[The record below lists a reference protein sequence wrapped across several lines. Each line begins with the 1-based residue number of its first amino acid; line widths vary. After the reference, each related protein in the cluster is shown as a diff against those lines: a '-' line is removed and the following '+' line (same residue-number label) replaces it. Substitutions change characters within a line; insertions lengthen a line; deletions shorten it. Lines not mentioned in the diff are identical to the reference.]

1 MKNIGNMTE
10 IVIIAQNEA
19 KHIKPMMDALLP
31 LHWRVH
37 YVADRC
43 KDDTLKILSHYDVD
57 VVETPLSLKGRQ
69 TSFARNL
76 GLSRC
81 DGASD
86 VLFLDGD
93 RYPVSGDLRSAI
105 RCSCS
110 DVICLPIELDFR
122 TKENFQM
129 NYGRVINGFYS
140 CGIYFSR
147 EAIEKILAFQD
158 GQLFNEDMQ
167 EDWGI
172 EDTSLGDVSYHLGL
186 TAKLSELVTLRGEFE
201 RSTVDSLDVIEK
213 RLRFRDK
220 LNVLWD

>member
-1 MKNIGNMTE
+1 MKNNSNMTE

-19 KHIKPMMDALLP
+19 KHIKRMMDALLP
-31 LHWRVH
+31 LHWRIH

-43 KDDTLKILSHYDVD
+43 KDDTLKLLSRYDVD
-57 VVETPLSLKGRQ
+57 VVETPAELKGRQ

-81 DGASD
+81 DGASS

-93 RYPVSGDLRSAI
+93 RYPVFGDLRSAI

-110 DVICLPIELDFR
+110 DVTCLPIEYDFR
-122 TKENFQM
+122 TRENFTM

-140 CGIYFSR
+140 CGIHFRR
-147 EAIEKILAFQD
+147 EAIDKILAFQN
-158 GQLFNEDMQ
+158 GQLFNEDLQ
-167 EDWGI
+167 ADWGI
-172 EDTSLGDVSYHLGL
+172 EDTSLGDVAYHLGF
-186 TAKLSELVTLRGEFE
+186 TAELSEMVTLRGAFE